1 MSLQGPNTNVLA
13 LSDKV
18 TAFKRKL
25 ERWAVRVE
33 EGSVEMFPELEDF
46 MDSYDISIRKIK
58 GVISSHLRSLLES
71 FNGYFPKDD
80 TPERYDWIRQ
90 PFTTRRAQHLS
101 SELEDALLDLSAD
114 RTLQTAFS
122 SCTLEEFW
130 LSVAA
135 EYPGL
140 SKAAIDILLPFG
152 STYLC
157 EKPFS
162 TLTFIKNKYRSRLLR
177 VEDDLR
183 VAVST
188 IKPRVQLLCSRKQAQ
203 PSH

>member
-1 MSLQGPNTNVLA
+1 MGRARRGGQCWNVPWTWGLNGQLRHKYPNN
-13 LSDKV
+13 
-18 TAFKRKL
+18 
-25 ERWAVRVE
+25 ERCVNQSPLKSTWQFQILDR
-33 EGSVEMFPELEDF
+33 
-46 MDSYDISIRKIK
+46 
-58 GVISSHLRSLLES
+58 
-71 FNGYFPKDD
+71 YFPKDD

-90 PFTTRRAQHLS
+90 PFTARRAQHLL
-101 SELEDALLDLSAD
+101 SELEDVLLDLCAE

-122 SCTLEEFW
+122 SYTLEEFW

-140 SKAAIDILLPFG
+140 SKAAMDILFPFR

-157 EKPFS
+157 EKTFS
-162 TLTFIKNKYRSRLLR
+162 TLTFIKNKYRSRLIR

-188 IKPRVQLLCSRKQAQ
+188 IKLRVRLLCSLSR
-203 PSH
+203 PSHLTECVRVS